1 MRRGTSYI
9 APIVIISTVL
19 FSLLAAYYFNAK
31 LKYFDNDII
40 TLITETKIYQED
52 KKTSAR
58 SGYEIEYRPKSG
70 KCEIIQYNDDYYE
83 IVDSSDWSETEYEK
97 LRKRLPTLTALL
109 LLDYADRVGVNDSGE
124 INNSLV
130 KHTPFDKNCY
140 WADIITE
147 SNISGSIHKQKKGTQ
162 PSDIGGLNVIMGIV
176 YYFNLY
182 FVYIFIAAVGM
193 AVICYKYKKKQAK

>member
-1 MRRGTSYI
+1 MKKSTSFI
-9 APIVIISTVL
+9 AVVIVILAVL
-19 FSLLAAYYFNAK
+19 FVLLTVYYFNAK
-31 LKYFDNDII
+31 LKYYDNDII

-58 SGYEIEYRPKSG
+58 SGYEIEYRPKAG
-70 KCEIIQYNDDYYE
+70 KCEIIQYNNDYYE
-83 IVDSSDWSETEYEK
+83 IVDSSDWSETEYKK
-97 LRKRLPTLTALL
+97 LRKSIPTLAALL
-109 LLDYADRVGVNDSGE
+109 LLDYADKIGVNDSRE
-124 INNSLV
+124 INTSLV

-147 SNISGSIHKQKKGTQ
+147 SNISGSMHKQKRGTQ
-162 PSDIGGLNVIMGIV
+162 PSDIGSLNVIMGIV

-193 AVICYKYKKKQAK
+193 AVICYKYKK